1 MYFSIHLFSYLS
13 NYLFIYLIINI
24 IFNEAI
30 FKKDKISV
38 MQRLY

>member
-30 FKKDKISV
+30 FKKDKV
-38 MQRLY
+38 KTKLV

>member
-24 IFNEAI
+24 IFNETI
-30 FKKDKISV
+30 FKKDQVKTKLV
-38 MQRLY
+38 

>member
-24 IFNEAI
+24 ICNETI
-30 FKKDKISV
+30 FKKDQVKTKLV
-38 MQRLY
+38 